1 MTKTLTDFQVIRD
14 SAGRPEFAVVRYA
27 DFQALLGQK
36 DPEEY
41 IPHAVVGK
49 MVAGATAARAWREHL
64 DLTQAQ
70 IAERIGITQ
79 AAYSQLE
86 NSANLRPASRRKI
99 AEALGISFKLLL

>member
-14 SAGRPEFAVVRYA
+14 RAGNPEFAVVPY
-27 DFQALLGQK
+27 DVFQALLGQK

-49 MVAGATAARAWREHL
+49 MVAGATAAKAWREHL

-70 IAERIGITQ
+70 IAQRMGITQ

-86 NSANLRPASRRKI
+86 NSSNLRVASRNKI
-99 AEALGISFKLLL
+99 AEALGISAKLLV